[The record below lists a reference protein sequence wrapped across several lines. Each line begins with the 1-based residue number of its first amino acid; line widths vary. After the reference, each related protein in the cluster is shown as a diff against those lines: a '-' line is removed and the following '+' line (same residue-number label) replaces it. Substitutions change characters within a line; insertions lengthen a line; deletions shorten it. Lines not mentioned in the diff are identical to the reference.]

1 MADTKNIFS
10 SDPKLQVENAYT
22 SPFRVGDLLDRGKLN
37 KDDAQQLNTY
47 LNWGVFSIPTE
58 PDAKGEYLPK
68 TSATASVTNSYTGV
82 KSIFNNVHAISTS
95 EMRQTSFNAPLLD
108 TPGGRRQQRDLAD
121 CSIRSLVNNSGK
133 RGRVVYDYADF
144 AYCKYLNRVSN
155 NYLITLRRFPQPA
168 GDHIDWHQPIF
179 EAEKEQNMHAP
190 DIGRLVT
197 WLGTPGNEMSSIL
210 KYSYK
215 MNWKP
220 LDANQDD
227 QQLPEQSSPLAQL
240 FNLTDKQ
247 YQQQVIQGYSSA
259 SAQPLFDKLLGGL
272 PGSSDAPY
280 TQLRDWKDDNK
291 VYGPV
296 DSIRRTN
303 IRGLGLELE
312 HKITLTFEYE
322 MRSYNGINGRAAMLD
337 LLGNVLAVTYNSG
350 PFWQGGHRWTGEHQ
364 SNLFAN
370 LPIFKDASNGKLT
383 SFPALVDSF
392 SASISAVTNKMTD
405 GGKKSFLDVAKDI
418 ISGLG
423 GILLGGV
430 LNKLGRPAKV
440 GVPSLLS
447 EAPTGCWHLMV
458 GNPNDPILSIGNL
471 ILTNTTIE
479 HYGPLGLDD
488 FPTGLKVIVELD
500 HGKDRDKDNI
510 ERMYMRGDNRIYS
523 PMDKGIQQ
531 MYDRAT
537 TIQSK
542 KKAASTNTSK
552 QKKATES
559 KSNASQGADKVDR
572 APLLSA
578 AEKTSSE
585 MNMDECLYKYF
596 GITNQKL
603 IMNASMESCFGQGQR
618 KSNEKSGS

>member
-58 PDAKGEYLPK
+58 PDAKGEYLPESNK
-68 TSATASVTNSYTGV
+68 YTGV

-108 TPGGRRQQRDLAD
+108 TPGGRCQQRDLAD

-190 DIGRLVT
+190 DVGRLVT

-215 MNWKP
+215 LNWKQ
-220 LDANQDD
+220 LSSEQDD
-227 QQLPEQSSPLAQL
+227 AQMPEQSSPLAQL

-259 SAQPLFDKLLGGL
+259 SAQPLFDKLLSGI
-272 PGSSDAPY
+272 PGDSNAPY
-280 TQLRDWKDDNK
+280 TSLRDFRDQNK

-296 DSIRRTN
+296 DSIKRTQ
-303 IRGLGLELE
+303 IRDLGLELE

-337 LLGNVLAVTYNSG
+337 LLGNILAVTYNSG

-370 LPIFKDASNGKLT
+370 LPIFKDASSGKLT
-383 SFPALVDSF
+383 SFPALIDSF
-392 SASISAVTNKMTD
+392 SASISAVTNKVTD

-440 GVPSLLS
+440 AVPSLLS
-447 EAPTGCWHLMV
+447 EAPTGCWHLMI

-523 PMDKGIQQ
+523 PMNKGIQQ
-531 MYDRAT
+531 MYDGAT
-537 TIQSK
+537 SVQSK
-542 KKAASTNTSK
+542 KKAASNNTSK
-552 QKKATES
+552 RKKATES
-559 KSNASQGADKVDR
+559 KSNASQGADKIDR

-578 AEKTSSE
+578 TEKTSTE